1 MAEKDTKKVIRESA
15 DIFSINI
22 WEKIIWWSMY
32 RLVMRETNRRWFL
45 QEECLMQ
52 NRCWQFMERH

>member
-45 QEECLMQ
+45 QEECLML